1 MLMGDLL
8 EEFFARP
15 YVAAKVAEGRLPDTW
30 REVVGDA
37 VANLTTDLRLENR
50 ILYVRLQSSVVRQE
64 LFYQREAAARPYQR
78 GFEGA
83 AGQCRHRQVRRDA
96 SAEKTV
102 GSVHMPLLTVFCSAG
117 FRPLG
122 RTIRSPRFA
131 PDSGF
136 RFRGSPSCLLQD
148 GIHRENRKTAL
159 RSAAFLFV
167 SMRAAYLITTTRLFS
182 MLPLKG

>member
-64 LFYQREAAARPYQR
+64 
-78 GFEGA
+78 
-83 AGQCRHRQVRRDA
+83 
-96 SAEKTV
+96 
-102 GSVHMPLLTVFCSAG
+102 
-117 FRPLG
+117 
-122 RTIRSPRFA
+122 
-131 PDSGF
+131 
-136 RFRGSPSCLLQD
+136 
-148 GIHRENRKTAL
+148 
-159 RSAAFLFV
+159 
-167 SMRAAYLITTTRLFS
+167 
-182 MLPLKG
+182 